1 MYGPRPSKRQRR
13 IKPIARVGAV
23 DIAVRYDIA
32 NAGEDRGNEEANVC
46 EGELVY
52 SVVGG
57 SAPYRDDNSLHV
69 LSHVGLVKKPDANPS
84 INKEIK
90 FQGVAVTPFN
100 AKSDVYMQ
108 GFVIQTAGMCSIF
121 NNSKTNINAGD
132 DVFVNLDGTNTH
144 VPGGVP
150 YKKKLIQLVS
160 VPDSKKTQDITGLTF
175 IGVCVK
181 GGRPGCTIDVVLQRN

>member
-1 MYGPRPSKRQRR
+1 MYGPRPPKRQRR

-32 NAGEDRGNEEANVC
+32 NAGQDRGNEEANVC

-69 LSHVGLVKKPDANPS
+69 LSHVGLAKVPTKDK
-84 INKEIK
+84 I

-100 AKSDVYMQ
+100 AKSDVYQQ
-108 GFVIQTAGMCSIF
+108 GFVIQVAGMCSIF
-121 NNSKTNINAGD
+121 NNSGKNINAGD

-160 VPDSKKTQDITGLTF
+160 VPDITTVGEEAPVIAGLTF

>member
-1 MYGPRPSKRQRR
+1 MYGPRPPKRQRR

-32 NAGEDRGNEEANVC
+32 NAGKDRGNEEANVC

-69 LSHVGLVKKPDANPS
+69 LSHVGLA
-84 INKEIK
+84 KESKIK

-100 AKSDVYMQ
+100 AKSDVYQQ
-108 GFVIQTAGMCSIF
+108 GFVIQVAGMCSIF
-121 NNSKTNINAGD
+121 NNSGKNINAGD

-150 YKKKLIQLVS
+150 YKKKLIQLS
-160 VPDSKKTQDITGLTF
+160 DAPGKF

>member
-1 MYGPRPSKRQRR
+1 MYGPPPSKRQRR

-32 NAGEDRGNEEANVC
+32 NAKDRGNEEANVC

-52 SVVGG
+52 SVEGG

-69 LSHVGLVKKPDANPS
+69 LSHVGLAVGKD
-84 INKEIK
+84 IK

-100 AKSDVYMQ
+100 AKSDVYQQ
-108 GFVIQTAGMCSIF
+108 GFVIQVAGMCSIF
-121 NNSKTNINAGD
+121 NNSGKNINAGD
-132 DVFVNLDGTNTH
+132 DVFVNLAGTNTN

-150 YKKKLIQLVS
+150 YKKTLIQLVS
-160 VPDSKKTQDITGLTF
+160 VPDRTEEAQDIAGLTF
-175 IGVCVK
+175 IGICVK